1 MESGDFYKCNAA
13 LKNILAEPIR
23 KEPEQTF
30 DIYQIKGGE
39 ETRNIRFEPYEN
51 LVSAGEKPD
60 FNNYAK
66 IYTGSVSDLKGSSIS
81 EKLESAFE
89 KFNINRPKDFTGH
102 SLSVSDVVV
111 MNDTPYY
118 VDTVGFR
125 KLNDFIP
132 LEVRQEHFI
141 ENLTGRLNAVDCAAE
156 PEQELAEIADEA
168 LKLNIPP
175 EIMNEACLISE
186 NDRAEYLAIKYE
198 KALESKESFI
208 GETEKTKPQK
218 KP

>member
-1 MESGDFYKCNAA
+1 
-13 LKNILAEPIR
+13 
-23 KEPEQTF
+23 
-30 DIYQIKGGE
+30 
-39 ETRNIRFEPYEN
+39 
-51 LVSAGEKPD
+51 
-60 FNNYAK
+60 
-66 IYTGSVSDLKGSSIS
+66 
-81 EKLESAFE
+81 
-89 KFNINRPKDFTGH
+89 
-102 SLSVSDVVV
+102 

-156 PEQELAEIADEA
+156 PEQELAAIADEA

-218 KP
+218 KPKL